1 MLRNYH
7 KFSKQ
12 IGLDRR
18 KHMYF
23 EEEEVPE
30 YEEGKTDYTNRQLEL
45 MANEMLREDS
55 RAELCRKCNGR
66 GEETGNVESRIQEGV
81 TDTEGNPLSL
91 DFPEYKC
98 KKGHKWFKGEG
109 LARGIGGDNPILF
122 EEHLQSRRR
131 REIFPANG
139 VPDPS
144 IVAGI
149 YNRTHPQGR
158 KVNSEEQRRKNGA
171 SFFR

>member
-1 MLRNYH
+1 
-7 KFSKQ
+7 
-12 IGLDRR
+12 
-18 KHMYF
+18 MYFF
-23 EEEEVPE
+23 EEEETPE
-30 YEEGKTDYTNRQLEL
+30 YEEGKTDYTDRQLEL
-45 MANEMLREDS
+45 MANAMLRDDS
-55 RAELCRKCNGR
+55 RAELCKVCKKR
-66 GEETGNVESRIQEGV
+66 GDETGNVESRIQEGV
-81 TDTEGNPLSL
+81 TDGSGNSLSL

-98 KKGHKWFKGEG
+98 KNGHQWFKGEG

-158 KVNSEEQRRKNGA
+158 KVNSDEQRRKNGA

>member
-1 MLRNYH
+1 
-7 KFSKQ
+7 
-12 IGLDRR
+12 
-18 KHMYF
+18 MYF
-23 EEEEVPE
+23 KDDEEAPE
-30 YEEGKTDYTNRQLEL
+30 YEEGKTDYTNRQKEL
-45 MANEMLREDS
+45 MANELLREDA
-55 RAELCRKCNGR
+55 RAELCRECEER
-66 GEETGNVESRIQEGV
+66 GEETGHVEARVQEGI
-81 TDTEGNPLSL
+81 TDNHGNSLSL
-91 DFPEYKC
+91 DFPEYEC
-98 KKGHKWFKGEG
+98 PNGHRWFKGEG

-122 EEHLQSRRR
+122 EEHLQSRKR

-158 KVNSEEQRRKNGA
+158 KVNSEEQRRRNGA